1 MSVSMLL
8 FPYTSPSP
16 RVHKSILYV
25 CFSITAGCNGPRR
38 RWPRG
43 TTPHPRSGVAG
54 GRSYPTSE
62 IRGGSRGRQAA
73 TVQEW
78 LRGGTPRP
86 RLGGRPGGATP
97 RLRSGASPEEQP
109 HVQGAVA
116 ALGAGALRGATP
128 CSRSGGAAVNRYP
141 TSKVREAQVRQ

>member
-1 MSVSMLL
+1 MLL

-38 RWPRG
+38 
-43 TTPHPRSGVAG
+43 SVAE
-54 GRSYPTSE
+54 RNYPSPKV
-62 IRGGSRGRQAA
+62 RGGWREKLPHIRDQGRQPRAPGCEGA
-73 TVQEW
+73 
-78 LRGGTPRP
+78 GTAERRYPISKVRE
-86 RLGGRPGGATP
+86 GPGGATP

-128 CSRSGGAAVNRYP
+128 CSRSGGAALRRYP
-141 TSKVREAQVRQ
+141 SSKVRSSSCTLLEQP